1 PTVNGDTCPREID
14 QFLVRKLLSRSVVW
28 VIGDIT
34 TRLVGDSL
42 RPGKSAALPV
52 RKELRFLPCRKCIE
66 SLFAF
71 PLCPCVLRMHVDAEG
86 APIDSQ
92 TRTSINSINADSSF
106 DDVGRVVKW
115 WKSSWHHYER
125 VEQLSIQLLRRRL

>member
-1 PTVNGDTCPREID
+1 MVHRGHA
-14 QFLVRKLLSRSVVW
+14 
-28 VIGDIT
+28 
-34 TRLVGDSL
+34 TRLRSDSL

-52 RKELRFLPCRKCIE
+52 RKEWRFLPSRKCIE

-92 TRTSINSINADSSF
+92 TRTLINSINADSSF
-106 DDVGRVVKW
+106 DDVGRVVKG
-115 WKSSWHHYER
+115 WKSSWHHYAAS
-125 VEQLSIQLLRRRL
+125 VEQLSIQLLRRRLRLKALRSCQPTRRRSVT